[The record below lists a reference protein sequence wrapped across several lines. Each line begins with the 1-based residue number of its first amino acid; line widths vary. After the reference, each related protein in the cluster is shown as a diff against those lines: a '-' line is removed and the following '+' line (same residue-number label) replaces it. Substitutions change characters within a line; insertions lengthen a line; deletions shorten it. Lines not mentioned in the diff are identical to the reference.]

1 MAAPNAPAP
10 IVTLTTDFGTRDPY
24 VASMKGVLLS
34 LNPAVRIV
42 DITHEIAP
50 QQVLEAG
57 FTLAR
62 AFPAFPAG
70 TIHILVVDPGVGT
83 SRSLLLARTE
93 NHFFLAPD
101 NGALGPVFEEEP
113 PREVICV
120 SAAHHFRKQVS
131 PTFHGRDI
139 LAPVAA
145 SLSRGTAPAHFGEPA
160 TRWVPSPVPPVTRA
174 GDGRLQLQVV
184 AVDRFGNVVLNLK
197 ESSFAA
203 GRDAAP
209 SAPFSL
215 EIGGRA
221 IPRLL
226 RTYGESEDA
235 EPFALFNS
243 FGYLEVAVRGGSAA
257 VLLKAA
263 TGQPALLSPG
273 TGGRAGLEPPA
284 PPG

>member
-1 MAAPNAPAP
+1 MATPSASAP
-10 IVTLTTDFGTRDPY
+10 IVTLTTDFGNRDPY

-34 LNPAVRIV
+34 LNPALRIV
-42 DITHEIAP
+42 DISHEIGP
-50 QQVLEAG
+50 QQILEAG

-62 AFPAFPAG
+62 AFPVFPAG

-83 SRSLLLARTE
+83 SRKLLLARTE

-113 PREVICV
+113 PREVVCV

-131 PTFHGRDI
+131 STFHGRDI

-145 SLSRGTAPAHFGEPA
+145 RLSRGTALAHFGEPV
-160 TRWVPSPVPPVTRA
+160 TEWVPSPVPQPTRA

-203 GRDAAP
+203 ARGA
-209 SAPFSL
+209 STSVPFSL
-215 EIGGRA
+215 EIGGKA
-221 IPRLL
+221 IRRLL
-226 RTYGESEDA
+226 RTYGESENA

-243 FGYLEVAVRGGSAA
+243 FGYLEVAIRGGSAA
-257 VLLKAA
+257 ALLAAA
-263 TGQPALLSPG
+263 TGQPALLSF
-273 TGGRAGLEPPA
+273 
-284 PPG
+284 

>member
-1 MAAPNAPAP
+1 MATPNAPAP

-34 LNPAVRIV
+34 LNPALRVV
-42 DITHEIAP
+42 DITHEIGP
-50 QQVLEAG
+50 RQVLEAG

-62 AFPAFPAG
+62 AFPSFPAG

-83 SRSLLLARTE
+83 PRKLLLARTE

-113 PREVICV
+113 AREVICIT
-120 SAAHHFRKQVS
+120 AAHHFRKQPS
-131 PTFHGRDI
+131 STFHGRDI

-145 SLSRGTAPAHFGEPA
+145 SLSRGIAPARFGEPVTDWIPA
-160 TRWVPSPVPPVTRA
+160 PVPPPARSA
-174 GDGRLQLQVV
+174 DGRLRLQVL

-197 ESSFAA
+197 ERTFAA
-203 GRDAAP
+203 AREA
-209 SAPFSL
+209 SSSVPFSL
-215 EIGGRA
+215 EIGGKA
-221 IPRLL
+221 IRRLL

-243 FGYLEVAVRGGSAA
+243 FGYLEVAVREGSATA
-257 VLLKAA
+257 LLAA
-263 TGQPALLSPG
+263 APGQPAFLS
-273 TGGRAGLEPPA
+273 L
-284 PPG
+284 

>member
-1 MAAPNAPAP
+1 MAAPSASAP
-10 IVTLTTDFGTRDPY
+10 IITLTTDFGNRDPY

-34 LNPAVRIV
+34 LNPALRIV
-42 DITHEIAP
+42 DITHEIGP
-50 QQVLEAG
+50 HQVLEAG

-83 SRSLLLARTE
+83 SRKLLLARTE

-113 PREVICV
+113 VREVVCIT
-120 SAAHHFRKQVS
+120 AAHHFRTQAS

-145 SLSRGTAPAHFGEPA
+145 RLARGTALAHFGEPV
-160 TRWVPSPVPPVTRA
+160 TDWVPSPVPPPARVE
-174 GDGRLQLQVV
+174 DGRLRLQVL

-203 GRDAAP
+203 ARGT
-209 SAPFSL
+209 SASVPFSL

-221 IPRLL
+221 IRRLL
-226 RTYGESEDA
+226 RTYGESEDS

-243 FGYLEVAVRGGSAA
+243 FGYLEVAVRGGSAG
-257 VLLKAA
+257 VLLAAA
-263 TGQPALLSPG
+263 TGQPALLSV
-273 TGGRAGLEPPA
+273 
-284 PPG
+284 